1 MDIRV
6 GNGFDTHPL
15 IKGESLILGGVKIPS
30 DLGIKGHSDG
40 DVLIHSIMDSLL
52 GATSNRDI
60 GFHFPSSNME
70 LKKISSSKLLKKVI
84 KLIDEK
90 GYRIANIDS
99 TIILEHPH
107 ISKFIKLIIE
117 NIAQEMKL
125 EPNQISVKATTND
138 GLGFIG
144 KGKGVSVI
152 TTALIIKE

>member
-15 IKGESLILGGVKIPS
+15 IKGESLILGGINIPS
-30 DLGIKGHSDG
+30 DLGVKGHSDG
-40 DVLIHSIMDSLL
+40 DILIHSIMDSLL
-52 GATSNRDI
+52 GAISNRDI

-70 LKKISSSKLLKKVI
+70 LKNISSFKLLKKVV
-84 KLIDEK
+84 KLVDKE

-99 TIILEHPH
+99 TIILEYPH

-117 NIAQEMKL
+117 NITQEIKL
-125 EPNQISVKATTND
+125 KPNQISVKATTND

-144 KGKGVSVI
+144 KGHGVSVI
-152 TTALIIKE
+152 TTTLIIKE